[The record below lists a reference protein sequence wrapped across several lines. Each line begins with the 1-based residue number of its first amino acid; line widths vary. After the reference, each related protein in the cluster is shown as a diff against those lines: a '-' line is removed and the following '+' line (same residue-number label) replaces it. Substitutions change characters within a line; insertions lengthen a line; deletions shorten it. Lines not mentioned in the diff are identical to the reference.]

1 MSPTRAHRVLRYFVA
16 AAMVSLALASSL
28 DAHDFWV
35 IPDAFTFADGG
46 AISADGHSG
55 TNFPGTP
62 GGAAPANIADA
73 RLIGATGEVK
83 IASMIQEGRSLKI
96 QQKPSV
102 SGQYI
107 VALTLQPRV
116 TRATGEG
123 LRKYLAAEGAADEA
137 TRLEHDPSFPSSD
150 SLTYRS
156 TKYAATI
163 VEVGRGARAF
173 AKSTGFALEVVPVT
187 DPSRFTTRDTVQ
199 FRILAGGKPVSGL
212 RVHAG
217 AAVDSALR
225 TQAGRGGSGGADP
238 DQHVLTDAQGIVR
251 VAVPK
256 SGRWNLRASRVAAP
270 SVAGGAWEVQWTTF
284 VFDVAN

>member
-1 MSPTRAHRVLRYFVA
+1 MSPHRSRRMLRASVA
-16 AAMVSLALASSL
+16 AGVVSLAIASSL

-46 AISADGHSG
+46 AISADGRSG

-73 RLIGATGEVK
+73 RLIGAAGETK
-83 IASMIQEGRSLKI
+83 IANIVQEGRALKL
-96 QQKPSV
+96 QQKPAA

-107 VALTLQPRV
+107 VALTLQPRS

-137 TRLEHDPSFPSSD
+137 ARLEHETSFPSSD

-163 VEVGRGARAF
+163 VEVGQGARAF
-173 AKSTGFALEVVPVT
+173 AKSTGFALEVVPIT

-199 FRILAGGKPVSGL
+199 FRVLAGGKPVSGC

-217 AAVDSALR
+217 ADVDSALR
-225 TQAGRGGSGGADP
+225 AQAGRGGSGGADP
-238 DQHVLTDAQGIVR
+238 DQHLLTDAQGLVR
-251 VAVPK
+251 LVVPK
-256 SGRWNLRASRVAAP
+256 SGRWNLRVSHVAAP
-270 SVAGGAWEVQWTTF
+270 AVAGGAWEVHWTTF
-284 VFDVAN
+284 VFTVAN